1 MDMDVDAS
9 ACIPIGID
17 IGVCVDAGDS
27 RSFIKES
34 FIACETTD
42 NDNETRIAGERPT
55 PNPHWASAQK
65 NTQIPESAKNSQNP
79 VISTQYHM
87 YPNMYIASIFEK
99 TINRPDSA
107 GKTELRIFSPSS
119 TRTHTESTE

>member
-1 MDMDVDAS
+1 M
-9 ACIPIGID
+9 PIGIG
-17 IGVCVDAGDS
+17 IGACVNADDF

-34 FIACETTD
+34 FTACGTMD
-42 NDNETRIAGERPT
+42 NGNETRIAGEQPT
-55 PNPHWASAQK
+55 PNPHGASAQK
-65 NTQIPESAKNSQNP
+65 NAKIPESVKNSQNP

-107 GKTELRIFSPSS
+107 GKTELRIFTPSS